1 MVGIRGNEV
10 TSAYEPFTKAVTD
23 ADGNYRLANITAGTY
38 QLTIAAPAYVPADRA
53 DRKVVVLGED
63 ENVDNINFSLVRGGV
78 ITGKIT
84 DAEGRPVIQHQ
95 VEVFDLAV
103 IERFNPQQ
111 RPFPT
116 FMGQTDDRGVYRIFG
131 IAPGRYKV
139 GAGRGGQG
147 YGGFSP
153 NQPNYRQVF
162 YPDAVDPAK
171 AQIIEV
177 SEGSEAKDIDIALGA
192 AVQTFSASGRVI
204 NSETGAPV
212 RNIRFGLQRI
222 IAPERFEFVN
232 SVAVTNARGDFVV
245 EGLIPGKYS
254 TTMFSGEANELRA
267 EPITFD
273 VVDQDVSGVVVK
285 LARGATVSGVV
296 VLESDVKAAQRL
308 LAETMMRGYVQS
320 KTGYGNSAS
329 SPIAAD
335 GSFRLSGLP
344 TGAVNISISGT
355 VSPYPPKGLSISRI
369 ERDGIVRPRI
379 EVKIGEQ
386 VTGVKVFIGYGT
398 GILRGVVKIEN
409 GPLPSTARVFVQLRK
424 PGENAPNLRFAQL
437 DERGYFLMEGLAP
450 GQYEVLATVVGGNLK
465 SPKPIRQEVSLNDGA
480 VTEVTITVDV
490 ATLTTPQ

>member
-1 MVGIRGNEV
+1 
-10 TSAYEPFTKAVTD
+10 
-23 ADGNYRLANITAGTY
+23 
-38 QLTIAAPAYVPADRA
+38 
-53 DRKVVVLGED
+53 
-63 ENVDNINFSLVRGGV
+63 
-78 ITGKIT
+78 
-84 DAEGRPVIQHQ
+84 
-95 VEVFDLAV
+95 
-103 IERFNPQQ
+103 
-111 RPFPT
+111 
-116 FMGQTDDRGVYRIFG
+116 
-131 IAPGRYKV
+131 
-139 GAGRGGQG
+139 
-147 YGGFSP
+147 
-153 NQPNYRQVF
+153 VF

-245 EGLIPGKYS
+245 DGLIPGKYS

-296 VLESDVKAAQRL
+296 VLESDVKTAQRL

-379 EVKIGEQ
+379 EVEIGEQ

-450 GQYEVLATVVGGNLK
+450 GQYEVLANVVGGNLK